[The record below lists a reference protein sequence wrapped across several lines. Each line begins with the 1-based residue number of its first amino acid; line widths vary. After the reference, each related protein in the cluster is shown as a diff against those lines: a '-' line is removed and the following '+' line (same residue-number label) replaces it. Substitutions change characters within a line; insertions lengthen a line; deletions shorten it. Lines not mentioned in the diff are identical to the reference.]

1 MMMHA
6 FSGMKKRVYMPALSF
21 LECVVRWD
29 EIDLILCAQLL
40 QHLLT
45 FWESESEEVKWVTQS
60 FSETGL
66 RVAPLTL

>member
-29 EIDLILCAQLL
+29 EIDLIQCAQLL

-45 FWESESEEVKWVTQS
+45 F
-60 FSETGL
+60 
-66 RVAPLTL
+66 